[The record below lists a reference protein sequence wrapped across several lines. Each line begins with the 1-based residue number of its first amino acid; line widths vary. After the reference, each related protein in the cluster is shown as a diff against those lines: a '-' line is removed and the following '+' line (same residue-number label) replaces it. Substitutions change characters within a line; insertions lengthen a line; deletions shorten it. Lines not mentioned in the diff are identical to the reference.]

1 MTTNVAWFHPF
12 SGIAGDMT
20 LGALVDAGADLNFV
34 LTTLKELNV
43 DGWSLSA
50 ELVERQGIR
59 ATRAIV
65 DAPEQHHHRHWSDIQ
80 ELLQQSSLPERV
92 KSRSLAV
99 FETLAVAEG
108 KVHGVPPE
116 EVHFHEVGA
125 LDAIVDIVG
134 SCAALESLNIDEIA
148 SGPVAVGVGTISA
161 AHGVLPNPPPAV
173 VNLLAGVPT
182 VGVDVDLELTTPTG
196 AAIIKALAT
205 TVGPMPDMTIHSSG
219 YGAGTKDLSDRA
231 NVTQVIVGTTTPATA
246 SDSDSTETVVEL
258 ATNVD
263 DVTGEQLG
271 HAITQLMDA
280 GALDA
285 WVTPI
290 VMKKGRPAHTL
301 SALAHPADAGRLAA
315 VVMSSTGSLG
325 VRTRQLDRV
334 VAERITVTVS
344 VDGHDIDV
352 KISDVRVKAEFD
364 HVAAAAEALGL
375 PIREVAARAE
385 ALAQDR

>member
-1 MTTNVAWFHPF
+1 MTRKVAWFHPF

-20 LGALVDAGADLNFV
+20 LGALLDAGADLNFV
-34 LTTLKELNV
+34 VATLKQLNV
-43 DGWSLSA
+43 DGWTLSA
-50 ELVERQGIR
+50 ERVERKGID

-65 DAPEQHHHRHWSDIQ
+65 DAPEQHHHRHWSDIR
-80 ELLQQSSLPERV
+80 ELLERSSLPHRV
-92 KSRSLAV
+92 KTRSLAV
-99 FETLAVAEG
+99 FETLAIAEG

-116 EVHFHEVGA
+116 DVHFHEVGA

-134 SCAALESLNIDEIA
+134 SCAALESLDIDEIA
-148 SGPVAVGVGTISA
+148 SGPVAVGVGTITA

-173 VNLLAGVPT
+173 VNLLEQIPT

-205 TVGPMPDMTIHSSG
+205 VVGAMPDMTIRCSG
-219 YGAGTKDLSDRA
+219 YGAGTRDLSDRA
-231 NVTQVIVGTTTPATA
+231 NVTQVIIGSLTPAA
-246 SDSDSTETVVEL
+246 AQSSDETEPVVEL
-258 ATNVD
+258 ATNLD

-271 HAITQLMDA
+271 HAIGELMAA

-290 VMKKGRPAHTL
+290 VMKKNRPAHTL
-301 SALAHPADAGRLAA
+301 SVLAHPHQAADLAGL
-315 VVMSSTGSLG
+315 VMSLTGTLG
-325 VRTRQLDRV
+325 VRSRQLDRV
-334 VAERITVTVS
+334 AVQRTTVTVS

-364 HVAAAAEALGL
+364 HVAAAATALGL
-375 PIREVAARAE
+375 PVQEIAARAE
-385 ALAQDR
+385 TLAQDL

>member
-20 LGALVDAGADLNFV
+20 LGALVDAGADLNFI

-92 KSRSLAV
+92 KYRSLAV

-173 VNLLAGVPT
+173 VNLLEGVPT

-271 HAITQLMDA
+271 HTITQLMDA

-325 VRTRQLDRV
+325 VRTRQLDRI

-364 HVAAAAEALGL
+364 HAAAAAEALGL